1 MDDKRTAI
9 LQSALELFEE
19 FSYGQ
24 TPVPLVAERAGVAAG
39 TIYRYFPGKKSLV
52 NELYQHWKLQFADAL
67 LDNLDPRLSAE
78 ASFRQIWTQLC
89 DFAVAHTNAF
99 AFLET
104 HHHASYLNEQSLSIG
119 HDLDTAME
127 KVILEWQ
134 LQNQV
139 RNGDPATLLAQVYG
153 GFVGVVRQHRA
164 NDIAITSDINMVT
177 VEAAWAMLSAPTPSQ
192 DSPGQSTTKD
202 PHD

>member
-1 MDDKRTAI
+1 MGDKRTAI

-39 TIYRYFPGKKSLV
+39 TIYRYFPGKESLV
-52 NELYQHWKLQFADAL
+52 NEVYQHWKLQFAQAL
-67 LDNLDPRLSAE
+67 VADLDPQFNAE
-78 ASFRQIWTQLC
+78 ASFRQIWSQLC
-89 DFAVAHTNAF
+89 DFAVTHTDAF

-119 HDLDTAME
+119 REVDTAME
-127 KVILEWQ
+127 KVIFEWQ

-153 GFVGVVRQHRA
+153 GFVGVFRQHRA
-164 NDIAITSDINMVT
+164 SGIAITSAINMAT
-177 VEAAWAMLSAPTPSQ
+177 VDAAWATLSAPEQTSLPNHKQ
-192 DSPGQSTTKD
+192 GSP
-202 PHD
+202 